1 MNTVDVEMRGHR
13 GNEARLTDEMFAAM
27 AAHRSAY
34 AKANPKRCRTE
45 RATERHWRE
54 HLTNAWLNDWREQW
68 GLLRT
73 VRNTVGI
80 QEAFTQFGAMRQGR
94 CVAEV
99 TP

>member
-1 MNTVDVEMRGHR
+1 M
-13 GNEARLTDEMFAAM
+13 NEAHLTNEMFAAM

-45 RATERHWRE
+45 RTTEHHWRE
-54 HLTNAWLNDWREQW
+54 HLTNAWLNDWSEQW

-80 QEAFTQFGAMRQGR
+80 QEAFTQFDAMRKAGA
-94 CVAEV
+94 VTEV